1 MKNDSDKAYLDK
13 KKTQLRIKPAEVE
26 VAKARFHNGMDLGID
41 FHNKIDAWTKMEFIF
56 SQQIKQLQDG
66 NELSQIN
73 VQKQV
78 HRDLST
84 LVYSLREKID

>member
-13 KKTQLRIKPAEVE
+13 KKAQIKIQPAEVE
-26 VAKARFHNGMDLGID
+26 VAKARFHNGLDLGID
-41 FHNKIDAWTKMEFIF
+41 FQNKIDAWTKMEFIF

-66 NELSQIN
+66 SELTEIN

-78 HRDLST
+78 RRDLNT
-84 LVYSLREKID
+84 LVYSLREKVD